1 MGDLLTQ
8 NNLVTL
14 FALTTGIVSIYQ
26 LLEYLSTKNIPWLL
40 RLIRGVWRGVVRRFR
55 GDISDGPRQLILN
68 FSGHPVL
75 PGQQQDIGQMMHWP
89 SPEVIDVSLGNVAE
103 DHNFV
108 ATIEK
113 AVEKIDLTPE
123 EWQTT
128 PLVVIPAGYAA
139 VWSVVLAEL
148 HGRLGYFPDVVRLRP
163 AKTVSNEKFEVAE
176 IMSLREVRHN
186 SRDKR

>member
-40 RLIRGVWRGVVRRFR
+40 RLIRGVWRGMVRRFR

-89 SPEVIDVSLGNVAE
+89 SPEVIECCG
-103 DHNFV
+103 
-108 ATIEK
+108 
-113 AVEKIDLTPE
+113 LT
-123 EWQTT
+123 
-128 PLVVIPAGYAA
+128 
-139 VWSVVLAEL
+139 
-148 HGRLGYFPDVVRLRP
+148 
-163 AKTVSNEKFEVAE
+163 
-176 IMSLREVRHN
+176 
-186 SRDKR
+186 